1 MNDAKEHLRY
11 RVADAEKDFR
21 MSYSETNSVWVIG
34 HKNPDTDSICAAIAY
49 AALKNETEREHYEPK
64 RAGAMNGETT
74 YVLNYFGVE
83 PPEQIYDVGA
93 QVKDINIRRTA
104 GVRDGITL
112 KKAWELMQTERVV
125 TLPVVNENRKLI
137 GVISNNDIAMCYM
150 EVSNLESLSQARPR
164 YRNII
169 ETLNGTLLTGNE
181 HGIFMHGKVEVAAG
195 NKERVEE
202 YIEKDDL
209 VILGDREEM
218 QRRSLELD
226 VSCMVICGGSQVS
239 SEMLE
244 MAKRRDCVLISTPYD
259 TFTTARLINQS
270 MPIKSIMSKK
280 GLVTFELEDY
290 VDDIREVMSKERH
303 RDFPVLDSD
312 GDYVGMISRR
322 NLLNMQKKRVVL
334 VDHNEKTQAV
344 DGIAGA
350 EILEI
355 IDHHR
360 LGSLE
365 TMSPVF
371 FRNQP
376 LGSTSSIIWK
386 MYQEKGVEVD
396 KKIAGLLCAAIISD
410 TLMFRSPTCTAF
422 DKEAAQ
428 ELAAIAGI
436 DIQTFASNMFRAGS
450 DFSKKSIEEICYLDF
465 KTFSA
470 EKINFGVSQISAM
483 SALDLEDVKQRVQD
497 YLDTMLM
504 ERKLDMVFVMLT
516 NIVMEQ
522 SEVLCAGEGARR
534 VLEQAFRDAR
544 EGGEEVLLRGV
555 VSRKKQ
561 FIPELIGAMQ
571 EM

>member
-1 MNDAKEHLRY
+1 
-11 RVADAEKDFR
+11 
-21 MSYSETNSVWVIG
+21 
-34 HKNPDTDSICAAIAY
+34 
-49 AALKNETEREHYEPK
+49 
-64 RAGAMNGETT
+64 
-74 YVLNYFGVE
+74 
-83 PPEQIYDVGA
+83 
-93 QVKDINIRRTA
+93 
-104 GVRDGITL
+104 
-112 KKAWELMQTERVV
+112 
-125 TLPVVNENRKLI
+125 
-137 GVISNNDIAMCYM
+137 
-150 EVSNLESLSQARPR
+150 
-164 YRNII
+164 
-169 ETLNGTLLTGNE
+169 
-181 HGIFMHGKVEVAAG
+181 IFMHGKVEVAAG

-226 VSCMVICGGSQVS
+226 VSCMIICGGSQVS
-239 SEMLE
+239 TEILE

-270 MPIKSIMSKK
+270 MPIKSIMTKK

-290 VDDIREVMSKERH
+290 VDYIRDVMSKERH
-303 RDFPVLDSD
+303 RDFPVLDEN

-322 NLLNMQKKRVVL
+322 NLLNMQKKRVIL

-344 DGIAGA
+344 DGISGA

-386 MYQEKGVEVD
+386 MYQEKGVEID
-396 KKIAGLLCAAIISD
+396 EKIAGLLCAAIISD
-410 TLMFRSPTCTAF
+410 TLMFRSPTCTPD
-422 DKEAAQ
+422 DKAAAEQ
-428 ELAAIAGI
+428 LAKIAGI

-465 KTFSA
+465 KTFTA
-470 EKINFGVSQISAM
+470 EKITFGVSQISAM
-483 SALDLEDVKQRVQD
+483 SALDLADVKKRVQD
-497 YLDTMLM
+497 YLDTMLL

-522 SEVLCAGEGARR
+522 SEILCAGEGARK
-534 VLEQAFRDAR
+534 LLGMGFRDAA
-544 EGGEEVLLRGV
+544 EENEEVLLRGV

-561 FIPELIGAMQ
+561 FIPELIRAMQ
-571 EM
+571 EQ

>member
-1 MNDAKEHLRY
+1 MG
-11 RVADAEKDFR
+11 
-21 MSYSETNSVWVIG
+21 YSETNSVWVIG

-49 AALKNETEREHYEPK
+49 AALKNQTEREHYEAK

-74 YVLNYFGVE
+74 YVLDYFGVE
-83 PPEQIYDVGA
+83 APEQISDVGA

-104 GVRDGITL
+104 GVRAGITL

-125 TLPVVNENRKLI
+125 TLPIVNEDRKLV
-137 GVISNNDIAMCYM
+137 GLISNNDIAMCYM
-150 EVSNLESLSQARPR
+150 EVSNQESLSKARPQ
-164 YRNII
+164 YKNII

-195 NKERVEE
+195 NKERIEE

-239 SEMLE
+239 TEMLE

-270 MPIKSIMSKK
+270 MPIKSIMTKK
-280 GLVTFELEDY
+280 GMVTFELEDY
-290 VDDIREVMSKERH
+290 VDYIRDVMSKERH
-303 RDFPVLDSD
+303 RDFPVLDEN
-312 GDYVGMISRR
+312 GAYVGMISRR
-322 NLLNMQKKRVVL
+322 NLMNMQKKRAIL

-344 DGIAGA
+344 DGISGA

-376 LGSTSSIIWK
+376 LGSTSSIVWK

-396 KKIAGLLCAAIISD
+396 EKIAGLLCAAIISD
-410 TLMFRSPTCTAF
+410 TLMFRSPTCTSY
-422 DKEAAQ
+422 DKQAAE
-428 ELAAIAGI
+428 ELAQIAGI
-436 DIQTFASNMFRAGS
+436 DIETFASNMFRAGS

-465 KTFSA
+465 KTFTA

-483 SALDLEDVKQRVQD
+483 SALDLSDVKKRVQE
-497 YLDTMLM
+497 YLDTMLL

-522 SEVLCAGEGARR
+522 SEILCAGDGARR
-534 VLEQAFRDAR
+534 MLSLAFRDAA
-544 EGGEEVLLRGV
+544 EDKEEVLLRGV

-561 FIPELIGAMQ
+561 FIPELIRAMQ
-571 EM
+571 EQ

>member
-1 MNDAKEHLRY
+1 
-11 RVADAEKDFR
+11 
-21 MSYSETNSVWVIG
+21 MSYSETNSVWVCG

-49 AALKNETEREHYEPK
+49 AALKNQTDQEQHYEAK
-64 RAGAMNGETT
+64 RAGAMNGETA
-74 YVLNYFGVE
+74 YVLDYFGVE
-83 PPEQIYDVGA
+83 APEQISDVGA

-104 GVRDGITL
+104 GVRAGITL

-125 TLPVVNENRKLI
+125 TLPIVNESRKLI
-137 GVISNNDIAMCYM
+137 GLISNNDIAMCYM
-150 EVSNLESLSQARPR
+150 EVSNQESLSQARPQ
-164 YRNII
+164 YKNII

-195 NKERVEE
+195 NKERVDE

-239 SEMLE
+239 TEILE
-244 MAKRRDCVLISTPYD
+244 MAKRRDCVLISTPFD

-270 MPIKSIMSKK
+270 MPIKSIMTKN

-290 VDDIREVMSKERH
+290 VEDIRDVMSKERH
-303 RDFPVLDSD
+303 RDFPVLDEN

-322 NLLNMQKKRVVL
+322 NLLNMQKKRVIL

-344 DGIAGA
+344 DGISGA

-386 MYQEKGVEVD
+386 MYPEMGVEVD
-396 KKIAGLLCAAIISD
+396 EKIAGLLCAAIISD
-410 TLMFRSPTCTAF
+410 TLMFRSPTCTAS
-422 DKEAAQ
+422 DKEAAEQ
-428 ELAAIAGI
+428 LAKIAGI

-465 KTFSA
+465 KTFTA
-470 EKINFGVSQISAM
+470 EKITFGVSQISAM
-483 SALDLEDVKQRVQD
+483 SSLDLADVKQRVQD
-497 YLDTMLM
+497 YLDTMLL

-516 NIVMEQ
+516 NIVLEQ
-522 SEVLCAGEGARR
+522 SEILCAGEGASK
-534 VLEQAFRDAR
+534 VLGQAFRDAT
-544 EGGEEVLLRGV
+544 EEQDEVLLRGV

-561 FIPELIGAMQ
+561 FIPELIRAMQ
-571 EM
+571 ES

>member
-1 MNDAKEHLRY
+1 
-11 RVADAEKDFR
+11 
-21 MSYSETNSVWVIG
+21 MSYSETNSVWVVG

-49 AALKNETEREHYEPK
+49 AALKNQTEREHYEAK
-64 RAGAMNGETT
+64 RAGAMNGETA
-74 YVLNYFGVE
+74 YVLDYFGVE
-83 PPEQIYDVGA
+83 APELIHDVGA

-104 GVRDGITL
+104 GVRAGITL

-125 TLPVVNENRKLI
+125 TLPIVNEEQKLV
-137 GVISNNDIAMCYM
+137 GLISNNDIAMCYM
-150 EVSNLESLSQARPR
+150 EVSNLESLSQSRPR

-181 HGIFMHGKVEVAAG
+181 HAIFMHGKVEVAAG

-239 SEMLE
+239 SEILE

-270 MPIKSIMSKK
+270 MPIKSIMTKK

-303 RDFPVLDSD
+303 RDFPVLDEN

-322 NLLNMQKKRVVL
+322 NLLNMQKKRLIL

-344 DGIAGA
+344 DGISGA

-376 LGSTSSIIWK
+376 LGSTSSIVWK
-386 MYQEKGVEVD
+386 MYQEKGVEID
-396 KKIAGLLCAAIISD
+396 EKIAGLLCAAIISD
-410 TLMFRSPTCTAF
+410 TLMFRSPTCTAY
-422 DKEAAQ
+422 DKEAAEQ
-428 ELAAIAGI
+428 LAGI
-436 DIQTFASNMFRAGS
+436 ACIDIETFANNMFRAGS
-450 DFSKKSIEEICYLDF
+450 DFGSKRIEEICYLDF
-465 KTFSA
+465 KTFTA
-470 EKINFGVSQISAM
+470 EKITFGVSQISAM
-483 SALDLEDVKQRVQD
+483 SELDLADVRRRAQEF
-497 YLDTMLM
+497 LDTMLL
-504 ERKLDMVFVMLT
+504 ERKLDMVFIMLT

-522 SEVLCAGEGARR
+522 SEILCAGEGARR
-534 VLEQAFRDAR
+534 VLGQAFRDAK
-544 EGGEEVLLRGV
+544 EDQGEVLLRGV

-561 FIPELIGAMQ
+561 FIPELIRVMQ
-571 EM
+571 EA